1 MNDGQVKIDLSEVTA
16 SADTISGSIDRIKTI
31 SDKLSAAISLTED
44 FWSGESAETI
54 REYAKSCSGSVSSA
68 ADALTARAGMM
79 KNALDI
85 YNDAEKANNKNS
97 ADLLGGLI
105 S

>member
-1 MNDGQVKIDLSEVTA
+1 MNDGQVKINLLEVMA
-16 SADTISGSIDRIKTI
+16 SADTISRSIDRIKAT
-31 SDKLSAAISLTED
+31 SGKLSEAISLTED
-44 FWSGESAETI
+44 FWAGESAETI
-54 REYAKSCSGSVSSA
+54 RTYSRSCSRSVAAA
-68 ADALTARAGMM
+68 ADALTARAAMM